1 MPLFAVK
8 MKGIM
13 RRFLDCKNGFAEH
26 SVWHTGCWIS
36 VEKPTQD
43 DVRYLMDELLI
54 PRAFLSDIEDVDER
68 PRMETEEGWTLM
80 ILRVPFRNVQDDIPF
95 ITVPL
100 GIIMNEDSLVTI
112 CHYETDMLPDFL
124 VYMRRKGLEV
134 RNNWDLLFRLFLSS
148 SVWYLKYLKQLN
160 NQSRAVEKE
169 LERSIQ
175 NAELQK
181 LLKIEKSLV
190 FFITSLRGNDNLL
203 IKLKMLKGQRQY
215 FDLELVEDVEIEL
228 RQAQDTSRIYSDILS
243 GTMDAFASVIS
254 NNLNVIMKRMTAI
267 SLLLMIP
274 TLIASLYGM
283 NIRNGL
289 EEASYGMWLIV
300 VVSVLF
306 SVVTYWLFRRK
317 RWL

>member
-1 MPLFAVK
+1 
-8 MKGIM
+8 M
-13 RRFLDCKNGFAEH
+13 RKFLYCKEGFAETPA
-26 SVWHTGCWIS
+26 WQPDCWIS
-36 VEKPTQD
+36 VVTPTEED
-43 DVRYLMDELLI
+43 IRFLTEELKV
-54 PRAFLSDIEDVDER
+54 PQAFLSDIEDVDER
-68 PRMETEEGWTLM
+68 PRMETEDGWTLM
-80 ILRVPFRNVQDDIPF
+80 ILRIPYRDTQNDIPY

-100 GIIMNEDSLVTI
+100 GMIMKDHYFVTV

-124 VYMRRKGLEV
+124 LYTRRKNLKVEG
-134 RNNWDLLFRLFLSS
+134 NWDLLFRLFLSS

-175 NAELQK
+175 NAELQR

-203 IKLKMLKGQRQY
+203 IKLKNLKNQRQF
-215 FDLELVEDVEIEL
+215 FDPDLVEDVEIEL

-267 SLLLMIP
+267 SLILMVP

-283 NIRNGL
+283 NVINGL
-289 EEASYGMWLIV
+289 EDSRYGFFVIA
-300 VVSVLF
+300 VVSVGF
-306 SVVTYWLFRRK
+306 SVLSFLLFRK
-317 RWL
+317 RMWL

>member
-1 MPLFAVK
+1 M
-8 MKGIM
+8 
-13 RRFLDCKNGFAEH
+13 
-26 SVWHTGCWIS
+26 
-36 VEKPTQD
+36 
-43 DVRYLMDELLI
+43 
-54 PRAFLSDIEDVDER
+54 
-68 PRMETEEGWTLM
+68 
-80 ILRVPFRNVQDDIPF
+80 
-95 ITVPL
+95 
-100 GIIMNEDSLVTI
+100 
-112 CHYETDMLPDFL
+112 
-124 VYMRRKGLEV
+124 
-134 RNNWDLLFRLFLSS
+134 
-148 SVWYLKYLKQLN
+148 
-160 NQSRAVEKE
+160 
-169 LERSIQ
+169 ERSIQ

-203 IKLKMLKGQRQY
+203 IKLKMLKSQRQY

>member
-1 MPLFAVK
+1 
-8 MKGIM
+8 M
-13 RRFLDCKNGFAEH
+13 RKFLCCNEDFAEIAT
-26 SVWHTGCWIS
+26 WQNDCWIN
-36 VEKPTQD
+36 VVAPTGRD
-43 DVRYLMDELLI
+43 LAYLTDELLI

-68 PRMETEEGWTLM
+68 PRIEEEDGWTLM
-80 ILRVPFRNVQDDIPF
+80 ILRIPFRNIENDIPY

-100 GIIMNEDSLVTI
+100 GIIMKEHYFVTV
-112 CHYETDMLPDFL
+112 CHYETDMLPDFIR
-124 VYMRRKGLEV
+124 YMQRKNLKIDG
-134 RNNWDLLFRLFLSS
+134 NWNLLFRLFLSS

-160 NQSRAVEKE
+160 NQTRAVEKE

-175 NAELQK
+175 NAELQR

-203 IKLKMLKGQRQY
+203 IKLLNLKAQRLY
-215 FDLELVEDVEIEL
+215 FDSELVEDVGIEL
-228 RQAQDTSRIYSDILS
+228 RQAQDTARIYSDILS

-274 TLIASLYGM
+274 TLIASIYGM

-289 EEASYGMWLIV
+289 EESAYGLYIIIII
-300 VVSVLF
+300 SISF
-306 SVVTYWLFRRK
+306 SCLSFWLFRRK

>member
-1 MPLFAVK
+1 
-8 MKGIM
+8 M
-13 RRFLDCKNGFAEH
+13 RKFLYCKEHFAERDSWQPDCWT
-26 SVWHTGCWIS
+26 SVVAPTKEDIS
-36 VEKPTQD
+36 
-43 DVRYLMDELLI
+43 YLTHELLI
-54 PRAFLSDIEDVDER
+54 PVAFLSDIEDVDER
-68 PRMETEEGWTLM
+68 PRMELEDGWTLM
-80 ILRVPFRNVQDDIPF
+80 ILRIPYRDVQNDIPY

-100 GIIMNEDSLVTI
+100 GMIMKDHHFVTV

-124 VYMRRKGLEV
+124 MYMRRKGVSVEG
-134 RNNWDLLFRLFLSS
+134 NWDLLFRLFLSS

-175 NAELQK
+175 NAELQR

-203 IKLKMLKGQRQY
+203 IKLKNLKSQRSF
-215 FDLELVEDVEIEL
+215 FDPDLVEDVEIEL
-228 RQAQDTSRIYSDILS
+228 RQAQDTTRIYSDILS

-283 NIRNGL
+283 NVHNGL
-289 EEASYGMWLIV
+289 EESRYGLFIIAII
-300 VVSVLF
+300 SVGF
-306 SVVTYWLFRRK
+306 SFMMYWMFRRK
-317 RWL
+317 SWL

>member
-1 MPLFAVK
+1 MRTFLYCKEQFATV
-8 MKGIM
+8 
-13 RRFLDCKNGFAEH
+13 D
-26 SVWHTGCWIS
+26 VWKPDCWIS
-36 VEKPTQD
+36 VITPSQED
-43 DVRYLMDELLI
+43 IHYLTHELGV
-54 PRAFLSDIEDVDER
+54 PPAFLSDIEDVDER
-68 PRMETEEGWTLM
+68 PRMESEDGWTLM
-80 ILRVPFRNVQDDIPF
+80 ILRIPFRDNQNDIPY

-100 GIIMNEDSLVTI
+100 GMVMNERYFVTV
-112 CHYETDMLPDFL
+112 CHYRTDMLPDF
-124 VYMRRKGLEV
+124 VAYMRRKSLKVEG
-134 RNNWDLLFRLFLSS
+134 NWDLLFRLFLSS

-175 NAELQK
+175 NAELQR

-203 IKLKMLKGQRQY
+203 IKLKNLKQHRQC
-215 FDLELVEDVEIEL
+215 FDADLVEDVEIEL
-228 RQAQDTSRIYSDILS
+228 RQAQDTARIYSDILS

-283 NIRNGL
+283 NVRNGL
-289 EEASYGMWLIV
+289 EDSHYGLIV
-300 VVSVLF
+300 IAMISILF
-306 SVVTYWLFRRK
+306 SVMSFWLFRK
-317 RWL
+317 KQWL